1 MSPRVRIGPDEIPAE
16 SAAALRDGAIVAE
29 AAVAVIELTGS
40 GAGGGA
46 VSAFQGLLTQDIEQP
61 GDGAFVYGALLTPKG
76 MVLVEGW
83 AARTASRVAYVVPS
97 AVAKTTMDLLTRY
110 VPPRLARSQDRSADV
125 GVLRLAGPRALTV
138 AAAAG
143 MPLPGAAG
151 RVMAATALGLTFD
164 VAQPTD
170 AGPPPFALQITA
182 PRDALA
188 TLEARIVAAGA
199 RRAPPAALELARV
212 LAGWPSAA
220 AELDDKTLPQE
231 IRFDD
236 IAGVSY
242 TKGCYTGQETV
253 SRLHFRGHANRT
265 LRGLLFDGAPDAG
278 PSTTVQYQD
287 RDVGALTSLAW
298 LPQGGGPGLE
308 AGRWIGL
315 AVLRREVTP
324 GAMVR
329 TQNVDARVVDLP
341 IQTTY
346 VVPA

>member
-1 MSPRVRIGPDEIPAE
+1 VSPRVRIGPDDVPAE

-29 AAVAVIELTGS
+29 PAVSAIELA

-46 VSAFQGLLTQDIEQP
+46 VSAFQGLLTQDIEKP

-83 AARTASRVAYVVPS
+83 AARTASRVTYVVPVS
-97 AVAKTTMDLLTRY
+97 VARTTMDLLTRY

-125 GVLRLAGPRALTV
+125 GVLRLAGPRALAV
-138 AAAAG
+138 AAAAEL
-143 MPLPGAAG
+143 PLPGEAG
-151 RVMAATALGLTFD
+151 RVTAATAFGLTFD
-164 VAQPTD
+164 VAQPTP
-170 AGPPPFALQITA
+170 AGPPPFALQVLA

-188 TLEARIVAAGA
+188 TLTARLVAAGA

-231 IRFDD
+231 IRFDE

-253 SRLHFRGHANRT
+253 SRLHFRGHANRA
-265 LRGLLFDGAPDAG
+265 LRGLLFDSAPEAG
-278 PSTTVQYQD
+278 PSTAVQYQD
-287 RDVGALTSLAW
+287 KDVGALTSLAW
-298 LPQGGGPGLE
+298 LPQGPGTDG
-308 AGRWIGL
+308 GRWIGL
-315 AVLRREVTP
+315 ALLRREVTP

-329 TQNVDARVVDLP
+329 TQSVDARVVDLP